1 MIYGHLMI
9 RSEPSRFTDYITV
22 FFPLKQFFDSKINIT
37 IHDYQNHFQKL
48 TAPSRLRKQIF
59 TRETITV
66 TFPCLVQA
74 LDNAKYPIYIK
85 KFILINMH
93 IELKL

>member
-37 IHDYQNHFQKL
+37 IHDYHTQIYVL
-48 TAPSRLRKQIF
+48 T
-59 TRETITV
+59 
-66 TFPCLVQA
+66 
-74 LDNAKYPIYIK
+74 
-85 KFILINMH
+85 LINMYIPSIH
-93 IELKL
+93 VNDKLIYNEA